1 VLVRATD
8 IGAQKRAEDE
18 LAQMA
23 SRLRA
28 TLEATADGI
37 LVLDRDGRIVNMNRR
52 LARLWHLPEA
62 LLTRHDDA
70 AMLEHLIEAVE
81 TPGRCAACSPARV

>member
-1 VLVRATD
+1 VRATD

-37 LVLDRDGRIVNMNRR
+37 LVLDRDGR
-52 LARLWHLPEA
+52 W
-62 LLTRHDDA
+62 
-70 AMLEHLIEAVE
+70 
-81 TPGRCAACSPARV
+81 